1 MPIPKKMSASA
12 ELRERAADMMQ
23 LDGDHIFVFPRRNG
37 KLILYVWTSGLSE
50 SEIEKLKSHREEV
63 KELARS
69 FDSKIAMSSTH
80 PEQAERREQK
90 RRSHRNSRYR
100 ERARR
105 KEREKNQKV
114 SWAGTDFPRLDG
126 EKRR

>member
-69 FDSKIAMSSTH
+69 FDSKIAMSTH

-114 SWAGTDFPRLDG
+114 SWAGTAFPREDG
-126 EKRR
+126 EKRRY